1 MDIKNANKEGKGIR
15 MNWKKNL
22 PIIMLILAVVSL
34 IGSLLLLFLAAP
46 RANAEYKKV
55 LIVIVASL
63 MLILAGLILY
73 YLWII
78 RDAEP
83 NFFLYDRDKKRN
95 ISVDNLTFTTVNER
109 MGFYLTMVCE
119 SPEDLWTGDA
129 LERERTLGY
138 QRIYRPLLAYKML
151 FDLADKDVAAY
162 WTLLLEAQPAVINS
176 LCSALEQGG
185 EQDMVKAFRF
195 IMDNYRDNPEKVK
208 DFVCCNVKY
217 IRSRMLAYIKK
228 NVEFFY

>member
-1 MDIKNANKEGKGIR
+1 
-15 MNWKKNL
+15 MNWKKKL
-22 PIIMLILAVVSL
+22 PLVLLILAVVSL
-34 IGSLLLLFLAAP
+34 IGSLLLLILAAP

-63 MLILAGLILY
+63 MLLLSGLILY

-83 NFFLYDRDKKRN
+83 NFFLYDRERNRN
-95 ISVDNLTFTTVNER
+95 IPVENLSFNMVNDRMTFYVS
-109 MGFYLTMVCE
+109 LVSD
-119 SPEDLWTGDA
+119 SPEDLWTGEA

-151 FDLADKDVAAY
+151 FDLADKDLASY
-162 WTLLLEAQPAVINS
+162 WTLLLKAEPAVINS
-176 LCSALEQGG
+176 LCGALEQGG
-185 EQDMVKAFRF
+185 EQEMVKAFRF
-195 IMDNYRDNPEKVK
+195 IMENYRDMPEKVK

-217 IRSRMLAYIKK
+217 IRGRMVAYIKK
-228 NVEFFY
+228 NIEFFY

>member
-1 MDIKNANKEGKGIR
+1 
-15 MNWKKNL
+15 MNWKKNFPL
-22 PIIMLILAVVSL
+22 VMLILAFVSL
-34 IGSLLLLFLAAP
+34 VGSLLLLFLAAP

-63 MLILAGLILY
+63 MLLLSGLVFY

-83 NFFLYDRDKKRN
+83 NFFLYDRDKHRN
-95 ISVDNLTFTTVNER
+95 IPVDQLNFTMVNER
-109 MGFYLTMVCE
+109 MVFYVTLVCE
-119 SPEDLWTGDA
+119 SVEDLWTGEA

-138 QRIYRPLLAYKML
+138 RRIYRPLLAYKML
-151 FDLADKDVAAY
+151 FDLADKDVASD
-162 WTLLLEAQPAVINS
+162 WELLLKAEPAVINS

-185 EQDMVKAFRF
+185 EVEMVKAFRF
-195 IMDNYRDNPEKVK
+195 IMDNYRDTPEKVK

-217 IRSRMLAYIKK
+217 IRGRMLAYIKK
-228 NVEFFY
+228 NVEMFY

>member
-1 MDIKNANKEGKGIR
+1 
-15 MNWKKNL
+15 MNWKKKL
-22 PIIMLILAVVSL
+22 PLVLLILAFVSL
-34 IGSLLLLFLAAP
+34 VGSLLLLFLVAP

-55 LIVIVASL
+55 LVAIVASL
-63 MLILAGLILY
+63 MLVLSGLLFY

-83 NFFLYDRDKKRN
+83 NFFLYDRERNRN
-95 ISVDNLTFTTVNER
+95 IPVDSLTFNMVNER
-109 MGFYLTMVCE
+109 MVFYVSLVSE

-129 LERERTLGY
+129 LERDRTLGY

-151 FDLADKDVAAY
+151 FDLADKDLASY
-162 WTLLLEAQPAVINS
+162 WSLLLKAEPAVINS

-185 EQDMVKAFRF
+185 EVDMVRAFRF
-195 IMDNYRDNPEKVK
+195 IMDNYRDTPEKVK

-217 IRSRMLAYIKK
+217 IRGRMVAYIKK
-228 NVEFFY
+228 NIEMFY